1 MRRKDGLEFPNG
13 IGWQSHRQRGHI
25 LVPILPVLLG
35 HDELL
40 VGHLKV
46 HSRMIIAVA
55 DEARPRIGA
64 KYHWQVGRV
73 RATPIQKPKQVMQ
86 LNGFRLAKGKA

>member
-1 MRRKDGLEFPNG
+1 VSGQDGLQFTNR
-13 IGWQSHRQRGHI
+13 IGWQSHRQRGDV
-25 LVPILPVLLG
+25 LVPVLAMLLG
-35 HDELL
+35 YDELV

-55 DEARPRIGA
+55 EDARPRIGA

-73 RATPIQKPKQVMQ
+73 RATPIQNPKQVMQ
-86 LNGFRLAKGKA
+86 ENGFRLAKGRA

>member
-1 MRRKDGLEFPNG
+1 VSGQDGLQFTNR
-13 IGWQSHRQRGHI
+13 IGWQSHCQGSDV
-25 LVPILPVLLG
+25 LVPVLAMLLG
-35 HDELL
+35 NYELV

-55 DEARPRIGA
+55 DEARPSIGA

-73 RATPIQKPKQVMQ
+73 RRTPSQNPKQVMQ
-86 LNGFRLAKGKA
+86 ENGFRLANGKA

>member
-1 MRRKDGLEFPNG
+1 VSRQDGLQFTNR
-13 IGWQSHRQRGHI
+13 IGRQSHRQRGDV
-25 LVPILPVLLG
+25 LVPVLPVLLG
-35 HDELL
+35 HDELV

-55 DEARPRIGA
+55 EDARPRIGA

-73 RATPIQKPKQVMQ
+73 SKTPSQKPKQVMHE
-86 LNGFRLAKGKA
+86 NGFRFAKGKA

>member
-1 MRRKDGLEFPNG
+1 
-13 IGWQSHRQRGHI
+13 
-25 LVPILPVLLG
+25 LVPVLAVLLG
-35 HDELL
+35 NYELL

-73 RATPIQKPKQVMQ
+73 RATPIQNPKQVMHE
-86 LNGFRLAKGKA
+86 NGFRLAKDIA

>member
-1 MRRKDGLEFPNG
+1 VSGQDGLQFTYR
-13 IGWQSHRQRGHI
+13 IGWQSHRKGGDV
-25 LVPILPVLLG
+25 LVPILAMLLS
-35 HDELL
+35 HDELV

-55 DEARPRIGA
+55 EDARPRIGA

-73 RATPIQKPKQVMQ
+73 SKTPSQNPKQVMHE
-86 LNGFRLAKGKA
+86 NGFRFAKGKA

>member
-1 MRRKDGLEFPNG
+1 
-13 IGWQSHRQRGHI
+13 
-25 LVPILPVLLG
+25 VLLG
-35 HDELL
+35 HDELV

-55 DEARPRIGA
+55 DEASPRIGA

-73 RATPIQKPKQVMQ
+73 RAKPSQKPKQVMHE
-86 LNGFRLAKGKA
+86 NGFRLANGRA

>member
-1 MRRKDGLEFPNG
+1 VSREYGLQFSNR
-13 IGWQSHRQRGHI
+13 IGWQSHRQGSDV

-35 HDELL
+35 HDEL
-40 VGHLKV
+40 VGCHLKV

-73 RATPIQKPKQVMQ
+73 SNTPSQNPKQVMHE
-86 LNGFRLAKGKA
+86 NGFRLANGKA

>member
-1 MRRKDGLEFPNG
+1 
-13 IGWQSHRQRGHI
+13 
-25 LVPILPVLLG
+25 LVPILAVLLG
-35 HDELL
+35 HDELV

-73 RATPIQKPKQVMQ
+73 RATPIQNPKQVIHE
-86 LNGFRLAKGKA
+86 NGFRFANGKA

>member
-1 MRRKDGLEFPNG
+1 M
-13 IGWQSHRQRGHI
+13 
-25 LVPILPVLLG
+25 LLG
-35 HDELL
+35 NDELV

-73 RATPIQKPKQVMQ
+73 SKTPIQNPKQVMHE
-86 LNGFRLAKGKA
+86 NGFRFAKGKA

>member
-1 MRRKDGLEFPNG
+1 M
-13 IGWQSHRQRGHI
+13 
-25 LVPILPVLLG
+25 LLG
-35 HDELL
+35 NDELV

-73 RATPIQKPKQVMQ
+73 SKTPSQKPKHVMHE
-86 LNGFRLAKGKA
+86 NGFRFAKGKA

>member
-1 MRRKDGLEFPNG
+1 
-13 IGWQSHRQRGHI
+13 
-25 LVPILPVLLG
+25 LVPILAMLLG
-35 HDELL
+35 NYELV

-46 HSRMIIAVA
+46 HSLSRIAVA

-73 RATPIQKPKQVMQ
+73 RATPSQNPKQVMHE
-86 LNGFRLAKGKA
+86 NGFRLANGRA